1 MSAADAREHG
11 VRGGLRIDAHT
22 VDAAAL
28 GNGEL
33 FARRRIGAAGLIGKF
48 GHIEPFG
55 TGAEDGEKAFGLR
68 IVENGRCAAAY
79 VDGG

>member
-1 MSAADAREHG
+1 MRASTASEVDC
-11 VRGGLRIDAHT
+11 GLMLTRLTPQRLAT
-22 VDAAAL
+22 ASFSPVVVS
-28 GNGEL
+28 G
-33 FARRRIGAAGLIGKF
+33 RPGLIGKF